1 MLRKRYLGLGATNK
15 HDRSKALDLLGFQS
29 QLVFNTFG
37 VGYILEQENGDDP
50 DFAYG
55 VALPDSSTRCGTW
68 APPRGKC

>member
-1 MLRKRYLGLGATNK
+1 MLRKCYLGLGATNK

-50 DFAYG
+50 DFA
-55 VALPDSSTRCGTW
+55 
-68 APPRGKC
+68 